1 MKEGE
6 QRRVVC
12 FMQPNFTDVLKRKA
26 ETEQKVF
33 SVTTFDDCDTFH
45 VRVECIDKSI
55 QREPEKRVAFKLFK
69 ELPQPTELQQIA
81 SSLVNSLADLNEPQI
96 AILFS
101 EDDHVRAYVRPNS
114 DKPVEQATVL
124 CQPSTSQLYSRSRG
138 ILESSLLKDRRVAV
152 VGLGSGGSH
161 VVIELAK
168 AGVGKFTLVDYDRIE
183 LQNIIRHICGL
194 TDLGRLKTNAMRD
207 RILEKNPFAEVKEL
221 GIPAL
226 YGSCAVRAAGGQV
239 VRVRPN
245 VGPCFSCIYV
255 DAAME
260 AIQEE
265 MSSFHQAREAQPPY
279 VGDDEVEATIQVGL
293 SSDIVPIAN
302 MLVKLALVELCRGK
316 DSALATLEKDLEAS
330 FYMWANRREQQ
341 YAGYTADSFHRFD
354 EPGILRWYPMRSERR
369 PDCKICQ
376 NMEGSAE
383 NREFFLLLKDYIHMS
398 IFLLIQ
404 MSVNVTLLR
413 TPGGLNIHG

>member
-1 MKEGE
+1 
-6 QRRVVC
+6 
-12 FMQPNFTDVLKRKA
+12 MQPNFTDVLKRKA

-33 SVTTFDDCDTFH
+33 SVTSFDDCDTFH

-207 RILEKNPFAEVKEL
+207 RILEKNPFAEVKGYNTDINNLEEARKILKGCDIIIAATDNIRSRFNINTLSLEL

-316 DSALATLEKDLEAS
+316 DSALTTLEKDLEAS

-376 NMEGSAE
+376 NMEGSAK
-383 NREFFLLLKDYIHMS
+383 NRAFFS
-398 IFLLIQ
+398 
-404 MSVNVTLLR
+404 S
-413 TPGGLNIHG
+413 